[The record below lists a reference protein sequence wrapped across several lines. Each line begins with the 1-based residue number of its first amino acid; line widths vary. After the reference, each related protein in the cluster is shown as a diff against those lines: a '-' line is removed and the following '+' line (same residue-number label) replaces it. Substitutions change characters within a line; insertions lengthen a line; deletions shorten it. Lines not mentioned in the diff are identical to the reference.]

1 MSTSIHLRDLTICY
15 GDRTAVRGVTAEFGT
30 GAVGLLGRNG
40 AGKSSI
46 LRALLGL
53 VRPVRGEVVFTSLDA
68 AAGGCDLRAH
78 LGYMPERDSYLPQQ
92 TGLNMVALLGMLSG
106 MPRRDA
112 LRRSHEVLYLV
123 GLEEQRYRDVASY
136 STGMRQKAK
145 LAAALVHD
153 PAILLLDEPTNGL
166 DPAGRADMLVLI
178 KQLCRDLGKSVVLST
193 HIMADVEAVCD
204 QVVVLDA
211 GAIVAQGARRDLVGG
226 GPTAFELDL
235 APRTPAV
242 RSALLGI
249 GELDVDARGRWTL
262 RPRAGV
268 DTRAVFAVVMAAGS
282 VVRSLM
288 PVRRSLE
295 DVFLQAIDPQ
305 RSVRFGAEPSQGAA
319 NG

>member
-1 MSTSIHLRDLTICY
+1 MI
-15 GDRTAVRGVTAEFGT
+15 E
-30 GAVGLLGRNG
+30 
-40 AGKSSI
+40 
-46 LRALLGL
+46 
-53 VRPVRGEVVFTSLDA
+53 
-68 AAGGCDLRAH
+68 
-78 LGYMPERDSYLPQQ
+78 
-92 TGLNMVALLGMLSG
+92 
-106 MPRRDA
+106 
-112 LRRSHEVLYLV
+112 
-123 GLEEQRYRDVASY
+123 
-136 STGMRQKAK
+136 
-145 LAAALVHD
+145 
-153 PAILLLDEPTNGL
+153 
-166 DPAGRADMLVLI
+166 
-178 KQLCRDLGKSVVLST
+178 QLCRDLGKSVVLST

-211 GAIVAQGARRDLVGG
+211 GAIVAQGSLRDLVGG

-268 DTRAVFAVVMAAGS
+268 DTQAVFAVVMAAGS

>member
-1 MSTSIHLRDLTICY
+1 
-15 GDRTAVRGVTAEFGT
+15 
-30 GAVGLLGRNG
+30 
-40 AGKSSI
+40 
-46 LRALLGL
+46 
-53 VRPVRGEVVFTSLDA
+53 
-68 AAGGCDLRAH
+68 
-78 LGYMPERDSYLPQQ
+78 MPERDSYLPQQ

-211 GAIVAQGARRDLVGG
+211 GAIVAQGALRDLVGG